1 MKTEFAL
8 ALNDVL
14 EEKKLPKEVI
24 MAAIESAMASAYRK
38 TVKASSAQEVQAK
51 IDPETGEVKVFA
63 EKEVIDEIT
72 DERTEVM
79 LDEARLY
86 NPEAQIGDMVM
97 VETTPKNFGRVAAQT
112 ARQVIQQRI
121 REAERSAQLEYYGGQ
136 VGEIVNGVVQAV
148 NSYSATIGLDLKAEG
163 TMLRKDMIPGERLR
177 IHERIRALVYEVKDS
192 SRGPQILMS
201 RGHRNFLRRLLE
213 NEVPEI
219 YHGIVEIRSIARE
232 PGQRAKVAVSA
243 AQQGIDPVGAC
254 VGIRGVRIQTIV
266 RELHDEKI
274 DVIEWNSNPAVFIA
288 KAISPARVSGVYLDT
303 EVQGNKTANVV
314 VPEDQLS
321 LAIGR
326 QGQNARLAA
335 KLTGWRIDI
344 MSLTEATGKALFKLK
359 ENPSYA
365 EMVESETE
373 NMLKIEDLLQKKA
386 EGRPLPPEDYR
397 FMSQFVDRIE
407 KRGEA
412 ERKVEHEAEQVRIA
426 EIKTTIP
433 KLAYEI
439 PISDIELK
447 QRILEIL
454 QGAGIESL
462 GDLIMQTRLDSDTI
476 LALNG
481 IGPKTLEQIIDFVEN
496 IKLPEELEQP
506 DETSISEAEQ
516 AEVTGELSHEE
527 VLETGLDK
535 SVPIETKQDEHV
547 EQVELEG
554 AAVETSQSG
563 VVEAEEKAQTEDV
576 PLEELFKVDSKKFDF
591 YPEGELGADDEGS
604 ELTPAKKKGKKS
616 KRGFTVVEYDPD
628 KDQTTVR
635 RKRKRDDGWEEW

>member
-1 MKTEFAL
+1 
-8 ALNDVL
+8 
-14 EEKKLPKEVI
+14 
-24 MAAIESAMASAYRK
+24 
-38 TVKASSAQEVQAK
+38 
-51 IDPETGEVKVFA
+51 
-63 EKEVIDEIT
+63 
-72 DERTEVM
+72 
-79 LDEARLY
+79 
-86 NPEAQIGDMVM
+86 
-97 VETTPKNFGRVAAQT
+97 
-112 ARQVIQQRI
+112 
-121 REAERSAQLEYYGGQ
+121 
-136 VGEIVNGVVQAV
+136 
-148 NSYSATIGLDLKAEG
+148 
-163 TMLRKDMIPGERLR
+163 
-177 IHERIRALVYEVKDS
+177 
-192 SRGPQILMS
+192 
-201 RGHRNFLRRLLE
+201 
-213 NEVPEI
+213 
-219 YHGIVEIRSIARE
+219 
-232 PGQRAKVAVSA
+232 
-243 AQQGIDPVGAC
+243 

-303 EVQGNKTANVV
+303 EVKGNKTATVV

-344 MSLTEATGKALFKLK
+344 MSLTEATGKALLKLQG
-359 ENPSYA
+359 NPSYA
-365 EMVESETE
+365 EMVESEAE

-386 EGRPLPPEDYR
+386 EGRPLPPEDYK
-397 FMSQFVDRIE
+397 FMTRFVDRIE
-407 KRGEA
+407 KRGEV
-412 ERKVEHEAEQVRIA
+412 ERKAEQDAEQARVA

-447 QRILEIL
+447 RSVLEIL
-454 QGAGIESL
+454 RDAGIENL

-496 IKLPEELEQP
+496 IKLPEESEQP
-506 DETSISEAEQ
+506 DETSIPAAEQ
-516 AEVTGELSHEE
+516 AEVTGELSKVE

-547 EQVELEG
+547 GQVELEG
-554 AAVETSQSG
+554 AAAEISQSG
-563 VVEAEEKAQTEDV
+563 VVEAEEKAQTEEV

-591 YPEGELGADDEGS
+591 YPEGEPGADDEGS
-604 ELTPAKKKGKKS
+604 GLTPAKKKGKKS

-628 KDQTTVR
+628 KDQTIVR